1 MKTKRKRRFSRV
13 PKDKAT
19 GVPKKYLAGSKS
31 KSRKAAEIKKTA
43 ELYKKGMYIDVK
55 SVSKSR
61 TKMASKPQVHP
72 LFKKKKKNGSNKK
85 K

>member
-72 LFKKKKKNGSNKK
+72 LFKKKRKNGSSKK

>member
-1 MKTKRKRRFSRV
+1 MKTKRKRRFSKV
-13 PKDKAT
+13 PKDRAT

-31 KSRKAAEIKKTA
+31 KTRKAAEIKKTA
-43 ELYKKGMYIDVK
+43 DLYKKGMYIDVK

-72 LFKKKKKNGSNKK
+72 LFKKKKKNGSSKK

>member
-1 MKTKRKRRFSRV
+1 MKKKRKFSRV

-31 KSRKAAEIKKTA
+31 KSKKAAEIKKTA

-72 LFKKKKKNGSNKK
+72 LFKKKRKNGSSKK

>member
-1 MKTKRKRRFSRV
+1 MKTKKKKRFSKV
-13 PKDKAT
+13 PKDKVT

-31 KSRKAAEIKKTA
+31 KTKKASEVKKTA
-43 ELYKKGMYIDVK
+43 DLYKKGLYIDVK
-55 SVSKSR
+55 GVSKSR

>member
-31 KSRKAAEIKKTA
+31 KSKKASEIKKTA
-43 ELYKKGMYIDVK
+43 ELYRKGMYIDVK

-72 LFKKKKKNGSNKK
+72 LFKKKKKNGSSKK

>member
-1 MKTKRKRRFSRV
+1 MKTKRKRRFSKV

-31 KSRKAAEIKKTA
+31 KTRKAAEIKKTA
-43 ELYKKGMYIDVK
+43 DLYKKGMYIDVK

-72 LFKKKKKNGSNKK
+72 LFKKKKKNGSSKK